1 MKNKLISIL
10 AIVLVITTLILSGCN
25 TDKTSESE
33 TTTETTTIA
42 ETTVVTEED
51 ETVAEE
57 KETEVVSEV
66 VTDDEGNTEIVTEV
80 VTKEEESTIKANKPE
95 KEKTTAKKEMT
106 TEEIVDLFNKS
117 ANKIKTEAVKVV
129 KNYETRTVNRDKTVI
144 PAAVEGAA
152 EDMLG
157 SLMKDDEK
165 PTVYGTKDEIVQNY
179 LVPEQNYVSKL
190 QAKDV
195 VKATCKDTG
204 STYEIHIKLKN
215 QVNPT
220 AGVGVGSVCDVI
232 EAHEVAEDAPF
243 VDKFTTEYYNCEV
256 KATIDKSTG
265 KVIHTTYRTPLVL
278 NITVS
283 MFGKHDISVGFT
295 FEKDYDI
302 TY

>member
-25 TDKTSESE
+25 TDKTPETE
-33 TTTETTTIA
+33 TTTENTPVA
-42 ETTVVTEED
+42 ETTVVTEEK
-51 ETVAEE
+51 EE
-57 KETEVVSEV
+57 ATEVISEV

-80 VTKEEESTIKANKPE
+80 VTKEEESTIKVNKPK
-95 KEKTTAKKEMT
+95 KEEITAKKEMT
-106 TEEIVDLFNKS
+106 TEEIVELFNKS
-117 ANKIKTEAVKVV
+117 ANKIKTDAVKVV
-129 KNYETRTVNRDKTVI
+129 KNYEDRTVNRDKTKI
-144 PAAVEGAA
+144 PEAVAGLA

-157 SLMKDDEK
+157 SLMKDDTE
-165 PTVYGTKDEIVQNY
+165 PIVYGTREEIVENY
-179 LVPEQNYVSKL
+179 LIPDQNYVSKL

-204 STYEIHIKLKN
+204 STYEIYFKLKD
-215 QVNPT
+215 QTNPT

-243 VDKFTTEYYNCEV
+243 VDKFTTDYYNCIV
-256 KATIDKSTG
+256 KAVIDKETG
-265 KVIHTTYRTPLVL
+265 RMVHTNYTTSLVL
-278 NITVS
+278 NIAVS
-283 MFGKHDISVGFT
+283 MFGKHEIAVGFT